1 MPGYYVYIMSN
12 DGHVQNRV
20 NVICADDEEA
30 RNRARRLMD
39 GLAVE
44 LWLEGRKIA
53 EFKPEN

>member
-39 GLAVE
+39 GQAVE

>member
-12 DGHVQNRV
+12 DGHVQNRI

-39 GLAVE
+39 GQAVE

>member
-12 DGHVQNRV
+12 DGHVQNRI

-39 GLAVE
+39 GQAVE
-44 LWLEGRKIA
+44 LWPEGRKIA

>member
-1 MPGYYVYIMSN
+1 MPGYYLYIMSN

-39 GLAVE
+39 GQAVE

>member
-12 DGHVQNRV
+12 DGHVERRL

-39 GLAVE
+39 GQAVE

>member
-12 DGHVQNRV
+12 DGHVQNRI

-30 RNRARRLMD
+30 RNRARRLID
-39 GLAVE
+39 GQAVE

>member
-1 MPGYYVYIMSN
+1 MSN
-12 DGHVQNRV
+12 DGHVERRL

-39 GLAVE
+39 GQAVE

>member
-1 MPGYYVYIMSN
+1 MPGYYLYIMSN

-39 GLAVE
+39 GQAVE

-53 EFKPEN
+53 ELKPEN